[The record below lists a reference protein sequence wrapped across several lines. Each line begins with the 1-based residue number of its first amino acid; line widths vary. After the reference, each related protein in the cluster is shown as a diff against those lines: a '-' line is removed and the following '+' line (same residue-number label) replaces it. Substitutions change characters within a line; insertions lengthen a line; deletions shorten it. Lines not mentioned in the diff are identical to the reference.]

1 MAIDLR
7 RYADLVKTAQTVRV
21 RGRVIELTGL
31 VISSLASSSMHLP
44 LVVDRTT
51 FAFAVAVFAAAAL
64 VSGLVVR
71 RRLDELDLI
80 AVLKAR
86 E

>member
-31 VISSLASSSMHLP
+31 VIKASVPNVKIGEVCIIRSGPSEVRAE
-44 LVVDRTT
+44 VVGFQGDQ
-51 FAFAVAVFAAAAL
+51 VM
-64 VSGLVVR
+64 
-71 RRLDELDLI
+71 
-80 AVLKAR
+80 
-86 E
+86 

>member
-31 VISSLASSSMHLP
+31 VIKASVPNVKIGEVELRMVASPASTERSAQAIRVHG
-44 LVVDRTT
+44 TT
-51 FAFAVAVFAAAAL
+51 LLRQA
-64 VSGLVVR
+64 
-71 RRLDELDLI
+71 
-80 AVLKAR
+80 
-86 E
+86 